1 MKTLIA
7 YFSRAGH
14 TEKVAQEIDKLVE
27 GDLYEIKGTK
37 NYGGY
42 LKAIIVARGEFN
54 HNELPK
60 VVGDVKDFAS
70 YDRILLGFPIWYGKA
85 PQLVISFL
93 KDHDL
98 SGKDVY
104 PFCTSGTSGPEG
116 AQEQL
121 AAACKGA
128 HVHLGI
134 RFKEVSE
141 DLVNTWL
148 EG

>member
-7 YFSRAGH
+7 YYSRAGH
-14 TEKVAQEIDKLVE
+14 TAQAAREIDKLVE

-42 LKAIIVARGEFN
+42 LKAIIVARGEFKN
-54 HNELPK
+54 NELPK
-60 VVGDVKDFAS
+60 VVGDVADFAS

-93 KDHDL
+93 AEHDL
-98 SGKDVY
+98 TGKDVY
-104 PFCTSGTSGPEG
+104 PFCTSGSSGPEG
-116 AQEQL
+116 AQQQL
-121 AAACKGA
+121 ANACEGA

-134 RFKEVSE
+134 RFKEVDE
-141 DLVNTWL
+141 AQVKVWL